1 MHKKKNQLLSDF
13 AEAVMDGLSDY
24 PKHLPSRYIYDQQ
37 GDKLFQQIMQLP
49 EYYLTRCE
57 MEILAEYKTAL
68 AKMFSPDGKPFNL
81 IELGAGDGTKTR
93 LLLQSLKTLGASFTF
108 MPIDISENALE
119 ELENRLKSEF
129 PGLAIDPWKG
139 TYFQMLEQIN
149 NLNEDR
155 KVILFLGSNIGNM
168 LHPEA
173 VRFLRGL
180 QQAMR
185 QGDFLLVGFD
195 QKKDPQKILD
205 AYNDATGVT
214 AAFNKNILR
223 RINREFGA
231 NFDLDKFKHWE
242 VYDPQSGSAKSYLLA
257 KETLEVRIEALDLNI
272 SFHPWESIHVE
283 LSQKYDNT
291 TVEWLA
297 REAGLEVLEEFSDC
311 RGYYKNY
318 LFNKRKV

>member
-1 MHKKKNQLLSDF
+1 
-13 AEAVMDGLSDY
+13 
-24 PKHLPSRYIYDQQ
+24 
-37 GDKLFQQIMQLP
+37 MQLP

-57 MEILAEYKTAL
+57 MEILAENKRAL
-68 AKMFSPDGKPFNL
+68 AEIFSPDEKPFNL

-93 LLLQSLKTLGASFTF
+93 LLLQSLKTLGAAFTF

-129 PGLAIDPWKG
+129 PGLAMSPWKG

-149 NLNEDR
+149 TLNEDR

-173 VRFLRGL
+173 VRFLKGL

-231 NFDLDKFKHWE
+231 DFNLDKFKHWE
-242 VYDPQSGSAKSYLLA
+242 VYDPQTGSAKSYLLA
-257 KETLEVRIEALDLNI
+257 TEAMKARIEALDLNV

-283 LSQKYDNT
+283 LSQKYDDNT
-291 TVEWLA
+291 VDWLA
-297 REAGLEVLEEFSDC
+297 REAGLEVLEEFSDR

-318 LFNKRKV
+318 LFKKRKV

>member
-13 AEAVMDGLSDY
+13 AQSVMDGLSDY

-57 MEILAEYKTAL
+57 MEILAENKTAL
-68 AKMFSPDGKPFNL
+68 AEIFSPDGKPFNL

-149 NLNEDR
+149 TLNEDR

-185 QGDFLLVGFD
+185 EGDFLLVGFD

-205 AYNDATGVT
+205 AYNDSTGVT

-223 RINREFGA
+223 RINRVFGA
-231 NFDLDKFKHWE
+231 DFDLDKYKHWE
-242 VYDPQSGSAKSYLLA
+242 VYDPQTGSAKSYLLA
-257 KETLEVRIEALDLNI
+257 TEAMEVRIEALDLNV

-283 LSQKYDNT
+283 LSQKYDDS

-297 REAGLEVLEEFSDC
+297 REAGLQIVNSYSD
-311 RGYYKNY
+311 RSNFYKSY
-318 LFNKRKV
+318 LFKKHKS

>member
-1 MHKKKNQLLSDF
+1 
-13 AEAVMDGLSDY
+13 
-24 PKHLPSRYIYDQQ
+24 
-37 GDKLFQQIMQLP
+37 MQLP

-57 MEILAEYKTAL
+57 MEILAENKRAL
-68 AKMFSPDGKPFNL
+68 AEIFSPDEKPFNL

-93 LLLQSLKTLGASFTF
+93 LLLQSLKTLGAAFTF

-129 PGLAIDPWKG
+129 PGLAISPWKG

-149 NLNEDR
+149 TLNEDR

-173 VRFLRGL
+173 VRFLKGL

-231 NFDLDKFKHWE
+231 DFNLDKFKHWE
-242 VYDPQSGSAKSYLLA
+242 VYDPQTGSAKSYLLA
-257 KETLEVRIEALDLNI
+257 TEAMKARIEALDLNV

-283 LSQKYDNT
+283 LSQKYDDNT
-291 TVEWLA
+291 VDWLA
-297 REAGLEVLEEFSDC
+297 REAGLEVLEEFSDR

-318 LFNKRKV
+318 LFKKRKV

>member
-1 MHKKKNQLLSDF
+1 
-13 AEAVMDGLSDY
+13 
-24 PKHLPSRYIYDQQ
+24 
-37 GDKLFQQIMQLP
+37 MQLP

-57 MEILAEYKTAL
+57 LEILAENKRAL
-68 AKMFSPDGKPFNL
+68 AEIFSPDEKPFNL

-93 LLLQSLKTLGASFTF
+93 LLLQSLKTLGAAFTF

-129 PGLAIDPWKG
+129 PGLAISPWKG

-149 NLNEDR
+149 TLNEDR

-173 VRFLRGL
+173 VRFLKGL

-231 NFDLDKFKHWE
+231 DFNLDKFKHWE
-242 VYDPQSGSAKSYLLA
+242 VYDPQTGSAKSYLLA
-257 KETLEVRIEALDLNI
+257 TEAMKAHIEDLDLNV

-283 LSQKYDNT
+283 LSQKYDDNT
-291 TVEWLA
+291 VDWLA
-297 REAGLEVLEEFSDC
+297 REAGLEVLEEFSDR

-318 LFNKRKV
+318 LFKKRKV

>member
-1 MHKKKNQLLSDF
+1 
-13 AEAVMDGLSDY
+13 
-24 PKHLPSRYIYDQQ
+24 
-37 GDKLFQQIMQLP
+37 MQLP

-57 MEILAEYKTAL
+57 MEILEENKRAL
-68 AKMFSPDGKPFNL
+68 AEIFSPDEKPFNL

-93 LLLQSLKTLGASFTF
+93 LLLQSLKTLGAAFTF

-129 PGLAIDPWKG
+129 PGLAISPWKG

-149 NLNEDR
+149 TLNEDR

-173 VRFLRGL
+173 VRFLKGL

-231 NFDLDKFKHWE
+231 DFNLDKFKHWE
-242 VYDPQSGSAKSYLLA
+242 VYDPQTGSAKSYLLA
-257 KETLEVRIEALDLNI
+257 TEAMKARIEALDLNV

-283 LSQKYDNT
+283 LSQKYDDNT
-291 TVEWLA
+291 VDWLA
-297 REAGLEVLEEFSDC
+297 REAGLEVLEEFSDR

-318 LFNKRKV
+318 LFKKRKV